1 MQARPA
7 DASHPAEQSA
17 ASPRLSSRT
26 RLAPGPGGGFVL
38 HDILGDLRTSFR
50 QLDKA
55 RTFTLA
61 AVVVLALGIGLNAAV
76 FGMAHALVFAGRPFA
91 DPAAIVQL
99 YSRHARD
106 VDSYRAFSYAA
117 FDVLTARPDVFAGV
131 TAHTLGT
138 VGVRESRH
146 ADARRTFAGFVA
158 GNYFDVLGVPVVQGR
173 GFTSDEQRPGAGA
186 TAVIATHA
194 YWQRTG
200 RRPDLVGAT
209 VFVNEQPV
217 TIVGITPPGFTGTM
231 MMIGP
236 ELLLPFGAFDALR
249 TETFEASRRSLVDP
263 EFFPLFL
270 VGRLA
275 PGTSVDTAAA
285 RLAPA
290 DAALAEAL
298 PAQYRDRQLSIAP
311 LPRFGTSTSPMD
323 ERVLA
328 TVAVVFLGLTG
339 AVLLIVCLN
348 LASVLVARGE
358 ARRREFAI
366 RLALGGGRGRIIRQ
380 LLVEA
385 LLIGAAASVGGVILG
400 VPAIETFLA
409 TLLSRLPIAIAL
421 DASTS
426 GAVAAGAFVFG
437 LVAAVLFAIG
447 PAWTH
452 SRDRNF
458 VDLKHQLGD
467 TAPTRRRWVR
477 SPLVAAQIAL
487 SVALLV
493 AAGLFVRLARE
504 GTSIDA
510 GLAPEATVLA
520 DLDAALAGYDE
531 ARALPLY
538 AAIEARLATLPGVDA
553 AAIGVTVPFGGVNLG
568 DVVRRAG
575 TPQVSGE
582 RPATPEAGR
591 TFEAKWNAVGA
602 GYLRAMG
609 LALQQGR
616 PFTEAETQRAGAP
629 PVAIVD
635 EILARQLW
643 PDGNA
648 VGQSVHIGE
657 DPPAAAATPPVAVQI
672 VGIVSSQVTSVFPT
686 QSEGTVFVPFAQGYR
701 SGVHFHVRPRAG
713 DGTALLAQV
722 RREIQAVAP
731 AVPVFGVTTFGAHL
745 SSSIEFWGLRTLAT
759 VMTAVGAFAAFIA
772 LVGVYGAK
780 SYAVARRSRDIGVRL
795 AVGASPAQVRREVLG
810 DAAWVGATGVAL
822 GSLLGLGVGRGLD
835 AVFVDVVPF
844 DLWLFTLAPLALLAA
859 CVAAAWLPARRAARL
874 DPSQVLRAD

>member
-1 MQARPA
+1 M
-7 DASHPAEQSA
+7 
-17 ASPRLSSRT
+17 
-26 RLAPGPGGGFVL
+26 L

-50 QLDKA
+50 QLNKA
-55 RTFTLA
+55 RTFTIA
-61 AVVVLALGIGLNAAV
+61 AVLVLALGIGLNAAV
-76 FGMAHALVFAGRPFA
+76 FGVAHALVFAGRPFA

-99 YSRHARD
+99 YSRHAKD
-106 VDSYRAFSYAA
+106 VDSYRQFSYMAFEVLAA
-117 FDVLTARPDVFAGV
+117 RDDVFSGI
-131 TAHTLGT
+131 TAHALGT
-138 VGVRESRH
+138 VGVRESRN
-146 ADARRTFAGFVA
+146 ADARRTFAGFVSTS
-158 GNYFDVLGVPVVQGR
+158 YFDVLGVPVVQGR
-173 GFTSDEQRPGAGA
+173 AFTADEGRPGAGA
-186 TAVIATHA
+186 TAAIATHA

-200 RRPDLVGAT
+200 RRADLVGAT
-209 VFVNEQPV
+209 VFINERPV
-217 TIVGITPPGFTGTM
+217 TIVGLTPPGFTGTM
-231 MMIGP
+231 MVIGP
-236 ELLLPFGAFDALR
+236 ELLLPLGAYDDLR
-249 TETFEASRRSLVDP
+249 TESFEAERRPLDDPGVFSLI
-263 EFFPLFL
+263 L

-275 PGTSVDTAAA
+275 PGASVATAAP
-285 RLAPA
+285 RLTAA
-290 DAALAEAL
+290 DAALAEAF
-298 PAQYRDRQLSIAP
+298 PAQYRDRQISIAP

-323 ERVLA
+323 ERVLT
-328 TVAVVFLGLTG
+328 TVAIVFLGLTG

-385 LLIGAAASVGGVILG
+385 LLIGAVASVGGVLVGI
-400 VPAIETFLA
+400 PAIETFLA
-409 TLLSRLPIAIAL
+409 TLLARLPISLAL

-426 GAVAAGAFVFG
+426 GAAAAGAFVFG

-447 PAWTH
+447 PALTH

-487 SVALLV
+487 SLALLV

-510 GLAPEATVLA
+510 GMAPEATVLA
-520 DLDAALAGYDE
+520 DLDASLAGYDE

-538 AAIEARLATLPGVDA
+538 AAIESRLASLPGVDA
-553 AAIGVTVPFGGVNLG
+553 AGIGVTVPFGAVNLG
-568 DVVRRAG
+568 YEIRRAG
-575 TPQVSGE
+575 TPQVRGE

-591 TFEAKWNAVGA
+591 AFEAKWNAVGA
-602 GYLRAMG
+602 GYMRAMG
-609 LALQQGR
+609 LAVRQGR
-616 PFTEAETQRAGAP
+616 TFTDAEAQRAGAP

-643 PDGNA
+643 PAGDA
-648 VGQSVHIGE
+648 LGQSIHIGG
-657 DPPAAAATPPVAVQI
+657 DPPAAEGQAPVAVQI
-672 VGIVSSQVTSVFPT
+672 VGIVSSQATNVFPT

-701 SGVHFHVRPRAG
+701 SGVHFHVRPQTGIGG
-713 DGTALLAQV
+713 DLVAQV
-722 RREIQAVAP
+722 RREIQAAAS
-731 AVPVFGVTTFGAHL
+731 AVPIFGVTTFGAHL
-745 SSSIEFWGLRTLAT
+745 DASIEFWGLRTLAT
-759 VMTAVGAFAAFIA
+759 VMTAVGGFAAFIA

-810 DAAWVGATGVAL
+810 EAVWIGATGVIV
-822 GSLLGLGVGRGLD
+822 GTLLGLALGRALD
-835 AVFVDVVPF
+835 AVFVDIVGF
-844 DLWLFTLAPLALLAA
+844 DVWLFTIAPLALLAA
-859 CVAAAWLPARRAARL
+859 CVAAAWVPARRASRL